1 MSETFRIADQLR
13 RAFEGEA
20 WHGPAV
26 KEVLAGVTARQ
37 AAARPV
43 AGAHTIW
50 EITAHIA
57 AWEDAVRRRLTTGE
71 RVELGDAEDW
81 PRAGEGGERAWTE
94 LLLRLEAGNR
104 ALRDAFLAFDES
116 LLDRPPGGNRSTAYA
131 LMHGVIQHD
140 LYHAGQ
146 IAVLRKGVAA

>member
-1 MSETFRIADQLR
+1 MSEIRRIANQIE
-13 RAFEGEA
+13 RAFNGEA

-26 KEVLAGVTARQ
+26 KEVLAGVTAQ
-37 AAARPV
+37 KAAARPV

-57 AWEDAVRRRLTTGE
+57 VWEDVARRRLLGE
-71 RVELGDAEDW
+71 TVAPTDEEDW
-81 PRAGEGGERAWTE
+81 PAAGTGGERAWAA
-94 LLLRLEAGNR
+94 LLKRLEDGNR
-104 ALRDAFLAFDES
+104 ALRDVILAYDES
-116 LLDRPPGGNRSTAYA
+116 QLDRPPKNNRTAAYL

-146 IAVLRKGVAA
+146 IAVLKKGAGA

>member
-1 MSETFRIADQLR
+1 MSEIRRIANQLE
-13 RAFEGEA
+13 RAFNGEA

-26 KEVLAGVTARQ
+26 KEVLAGVTAQ
-37 AAARPV
+37 KAAARPV

-57 AWEDAVRRRLTTGE
+57 VWEDVARRRLLGE
-71 RVELGDAEDW
+71 TVAPTDEEDW
-81 PRAGEGGERAWTE
+81 PAAGTGGERAWTA
-94 LLLRLEAGNR
+94 LLKRLEDGNR
-104 ALRDAFLAFDES
+104 ALREVILAYDERQ
-116 LLDRPPGGNRSTAYA
+116 LDQAPKNNRTAAYL

-146 IAVLRKGVAA
+146 IAVLKKGAGA